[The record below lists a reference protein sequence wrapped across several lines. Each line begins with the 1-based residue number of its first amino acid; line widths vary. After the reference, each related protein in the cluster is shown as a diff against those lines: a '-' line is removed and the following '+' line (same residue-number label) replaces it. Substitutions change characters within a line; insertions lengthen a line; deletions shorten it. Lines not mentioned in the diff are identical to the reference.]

1 MLYGNGAQLGLGP
14 APEYTF
20 AMVQCPRAAQL
31 STMFADDR
39 WWYSQVAVPVG
50 SYYKTGLKAVDGLV
64 IEKYDRAA
72 PHGIGN
78 IKAAGA
84 LFVLPSARCCDS
96 WR

>member
-20 AMVQCPRAAQL
+20 AM
-31 STMFADDR
+31 
-39 WWYSQVAVPVG
+39 VAVPVG

-72 PHGIGN
+72 PQGIGN
-78 IKAAGA
+78 IKAAGESYVLLCPWL
-84 LFVLPSARCCDS
+84 LFMF
-96 WR
+96 